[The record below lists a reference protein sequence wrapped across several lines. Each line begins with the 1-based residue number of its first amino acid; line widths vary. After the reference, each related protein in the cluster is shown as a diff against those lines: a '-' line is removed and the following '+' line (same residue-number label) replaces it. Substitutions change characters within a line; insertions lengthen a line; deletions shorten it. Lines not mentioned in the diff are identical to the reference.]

1 MSDLPSAVPT
11 LTTGDIVS
19 NGFRLYRSNFRTYF
33 VIALRSTLWLL
44 LPFVGLMLWSVG
56 LSVSYNLF
64 SSSALGLTVLIFI
77 ALFVGLLILTFQAIA
92 RAVINMALITRLA
105 YGEFTNA
112 SESVQ
117 EARKALKH
125 RGRPILLSFF
135 FTFLILLVVN
145 IGLSIANVPLT
156 GIFSLLFRLI
166 DLAWLAFLLANLI
179 TFSLYTW
186 ISARFFLVEVPLVL
200 EDNLTAIQSIRRSW
214 TLAQGSVL
222 RILLV
227 MTIAFL
233 VTIPLYSLASVPTI
247 LGLVATVPAMD
258 LGVEASQAAL
268 LTRFLPGLAVGM
280 LLLLA
285 MNMMVMGFWQSIKA
299 VMYYDLRSRREGF
312 DIRLSHRQSS
322 PVPDRDLVWATPS
335 RTIEEFTEESLPEPI
350 AADPPPELEI
360 SQAAKSIAGQL
371 LEQADCAQLS
381 QANWWQLRN
390 YLQNRNNLDP
400 AIKAEQSLELARH
413 CRQDIGLSKL
423 PQKMTGDT
431 FLEALYWAIVN
442 SNLKL

>member
-1 MSDLPSAVPT
+1 
-11 LTTGDIVS
+11 
-19 NGFRLYRSNFRTYF
+19 
-33 VIALRSTLWLL
+33 
-44 LPFVGLMLWSVG
+44 MLWSVG

-125 RGRPILLSFF
+125 RGRPILLSFVL
-135 FTFLILLVVN
+135 TFLILFVVN
-145 IGLSIANVPLT
+145 IGLSIANAPLT
-156 GIFSLLFRLI
+156 AAFSLLFKLL
-166 DLAWLAFLLANLI
+166 DLEWLAFLLANLI
-179 TFSLYTW
+179 TFGLYTW
-186 ISARFFLVEVPLVL
+186 ISARFFLVEVPIVL
-200 EDNLTAIQSIRRSW
+200 EDNLTAIQSIQRSW
-214 TLAQGSVL
+214 ILAQGSVM

-233 VTIPLYSLASVPTI
+233 VTIPLYSFASVPPI
-247 LGLVATVPAMD
+247 LGLVAAIPAFD
-258 LGVEASQAAL
+258 LGVEASQVAL
-268 LTRFLPGLAVGM
+268 FTRFLPGLAIGV
-280 LLLLA
+280 LLFLA

-312 DIRLSHRQSS
+312 DIRLSHRQSA
-322 PVPDRDLVWATPS
+322 PVPDRDLVWATPTFS
-335 RTIEEFTEESLPEPI
+335 STIETLTEAPPETI
-350 AADPPPELEI
+350 AAEPPPELEI
-360 SQAAKSIAGQL
+360 SAAAKSIAGQL

-381 QANWWQLRN
+381 QANWWELRN

-400 AIKAEQSLELARH
+400 AIKAEQSLDLARH
-413 CRQDIGLSKL
+413 CREDIGLSKL